1 MGCFHSIEF
10 REIEEGFK
18 TPEDTILVI
27 DPETILFRGKTYAWK
42 KMDPDEKKLI
52 CDMAPIGKSQQNQNE
67 HQHREYPE

>member
-52 CDMAPIGKSQQNQNE
+52 CPITPIGKSQQNQNE
-67 HQHREYPE
+67 H